1 MTRPNRHDAPWSSSV
16 ERCLGLVHSA
26 APYFHPIG
34 GRPPRSAAHLRQAH
48 YLISRTACSK
58 PTKRSSKRPA
68 RLGVA
73 SWPSPPPSPQSATA
87 AGRTSVRNEGRWYER
102 FHTSRETVGP
112 GHEGCPGLPELRHRK
127 ANREV
132 PAALAVGW
140 IIMAIIDV
148 FQANDVVLA
157 EVAAA

>member
-26 APYFHPIG
+26 TPYFHPIG

-68 RLGVA
+68 TLGVA
-73 SWPSPPPSPQSATA
+73 FSPSPPPSPQSATA
-87 AGRTSVRNEGRWYER
+87 AGRTSVRNEGRWY
-102 FHTSRETVGP
+102 HSRDSRARGGTPRTHGGVG
-112 GHEGCPGLPELRHRK
+112 
-127 ANREV
+127 ASNTW
-132 PAALAVGW
+132 GW
-140 IIMAIIDV
+140 GV
-148 FQANDVVLA
+148 
-157 EVAAA
+157 

>member
-26 APYFHPIG
+26 TPYFHPIG

-68 RLGVA
+68 TLGVA
-73 SWPSPPPSPQSATA
+73 SSPSPPPSPQSATA
-87 AGRTSVRNEGRWYER
+87 AGRTSVRNKGRWYKSIRLE
-102 FHTSRETVGP
+102 HSAP
-112 GHEGCPGLPELRHRK
+112 NSLRPQR
-127 ANREV
+127 
-132 PAALAVGW
+132 G
-140 IIMAIIDV
+140 
-148 FQANDVVLA
+148 
-157 EVAAA
+157 